1 MIDKNADHHLFLKIS
16 RIVIKPIAS
25 VRFPVTI
32 KEIQGKILE
41 NHSITFSCDG
51 LRFQEEFFSFAF
63 IRRRKLPFTHADAN
77 SRLRDT

>member
-32 KEIQGKILE
+32 KETQSRILE

-51 LRFQEEFFSFAF
+51 LRFPEEFFSFAF
-63 IRRRKLPFTHADAN
+63 IRRRQPPFTYTDTN
-77 SRLRDT
+77 SSLRDT